1 MPTVNGQLF
10 NYSGS
15 GRGLGKASGSRETGP
30 PGIILGEEDLM
41 AALASGSH
49 SRPRNPSQGQF
60 PLRQRQSI
68 RVLPRRPQDE
78 RPGYPI
84 KECRL
89 LMGGSL
95 IIQGAADASERPKPA
110 RSRETGPSGII
121 LGEEDL
127 MAALA

>member
-1 MPTVNGQLF
+1 MLEEMYGQ
-10 NYSGS
+10 
-15 GRGLGKASGSRETGP
+15 RE
-30 PGIILGEEDLM
+30 
-41 AALASGSH
+41 A
-49 SRPRNPSQGQF
+49 RPRNPSQGQF
-60 PLRQRQSI
+60 PLRQRQSV

-89 LMGGSL
+89 LMGSSL
-95 IIQGAADASERPKPA
+95 IIQGAAERPRPA
-110 RSRETGPSGII
+110 RSRETGAPGII